1 MLKHKTILTVSIL
14 IATLGV
20 TACQPKKT
28 EPETAEPSQ
37 TEVEQQSLK
46 LVGDTEK
53 LNLALPQCEGKNCP
67 EMTIERLNSN
77 QAFIDHF
84 IDQQIIKELSQILTI
99 APKQAAS
106 EASAAQAAE
115 VTAASTAEAPA
126 SNPTAAAIAQV
137 ETLAQKLEKQTVPYV
152 QSFLML
158 DQELKALSSN
168 HKISLMIKPKILNA
182 DQPLATVVLNSSSYL
197 GGAHGA
203 SAQQYYNF
211 DLEKK
216 KLVTLNDILLDQQR
230 PQLEGKAY
238 EAFKNWVIESE
249 LSTNVKEYEQAWKF
263 KLSDNY
269 YLGQQGLILQ
279 YAEYEIGP
287 YVVGLPR
294 LTIPY
299 ADLQGILKTA
309 YLPQAETQPAAAS
322 EAASS
327 DAQAKPKS

>member
-1 MLKHKTILTVSIL
+1 MLKNKSILAISIL
-14 IATLGV
+14 ITTLGI

-28 EPETAEPSQ
+28 EPEAVESEQ
-37 TEVEQQSLK
+37 TQTEQQSLK

-53 LNLALPQCEGKNCP
+53 LNLSLPKCEGKNCP
-67 EMTIERLNSN
+67 EISIERLNSN
-77 QAFIDHF
+77 QAFIDQF
-84 IDQQIIKELSQILTI
+84 IDQKIIQELAQILEI
-99 APKQAAS
+99 APQQAVS
-106 EASAAQAAE
+106 EAAAIENAA
-115 VTAASTAEAPA
+115 TAADAPT

-137 ETLAQKLEKQTVPYV
+137 ETLAQKLEKQTLPYV
-152 QSFLML
+152 QSFLAL

-182 DQPLATVVLNSSSYL
+182 DQPLATVVMNSSSYL

-216 KLVTLNDILLDQQR
+216 KLVLLNDILLDKQR
-230 PQLEGKAY
+230 PQLERKAY
-238 EAFKNWVIESE
+238 EAFKQWVIASE
-249 LSTNVKEYEQAWKF
+249 LSTNVQEYEQAWKF
-263 KLSDNY
+263 KLSENY

-299 ADLQGILKTA
+299 AELQGILKAA
-309 YLPQAETQPAAAS
+309 YLPVTEAAS
-322 EAASS
+322 EATSKSTEAS
-327 DAQAKPKS
+327 AANTTTKAKS